1 MASRK
6 KQKTKQQAA
15 AMQAKAVRFLRDV
28 VGDASK
34 ADEIEGLTVSEYGA
48 RKGLVFT
55 NPVPELKKAE
65 RSTKKMADGN
75 GTSTITKADL
85 EAENSELLDLINDVW
100 NELADADNSTN
111 KAQLVEAIDGVCEL
125 LNAYDG
131 ESFPMEGDADDDAD
145 DDDADAA

>member
-6 KQKTKQQAA
+6 KEKTKQQAA

-28 VGDASK
+28 VGDNAK

-55 NPVPELKKAE
+55 NPVSGLKKAE

-85 EAENSELLDLINDVW
+85 EAENSELLDLLNDVW
-100 NELADADNSTN
+100 NEFSDVDNTTN
-111 KAQLVEAIDGVCEL
+111 KAQAIEAIDSVCEM
-125 LNAYDG
+125 LNDYDS
-131 ESFPMEGDADDDAD
+131 ETFPMEGDEEEEEEEV
-145 DDDADAA
+145 AA